1 MMTMS
6 LFTGERGEKVFSE
19 AQLPAV
25 LAKGGWLLPYDFLLR
40 GKLYEGVSS
49 ASRHPVRP
57 FCLAGL
63 AYRRTPCH
71 LCCRRDYH
79 PSLGY

>member
-25 LAKGGWLLPYDFLLR
+25 LAKGSWLLL
-40 GKLYEGVSS
+40 
-49 ASRHPVRP
+49 
-57 FCLAGL
+57 
-63 AYRRTPCH
+63 
-71 LCCRRDYH
+71 
-79 PSLGY
+79 